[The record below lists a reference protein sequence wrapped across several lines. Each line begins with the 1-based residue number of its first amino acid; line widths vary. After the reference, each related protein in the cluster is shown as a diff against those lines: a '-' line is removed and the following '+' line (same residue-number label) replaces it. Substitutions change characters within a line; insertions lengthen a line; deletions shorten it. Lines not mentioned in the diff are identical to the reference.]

1 MQLKLYEIKNE
12 YLEAINALNE
22 IEGLTP
28 EILDDTLLPFKD
40 SINVKITN
48 IAAYIKNLEFEV
60 DAMKQYEDNMNKKR
74 KTLEN
79 KILGI
84 RNYIKSN
91 MVECG
96 INKISS
102 PEFNITLKSAADHV
116 VIDDENNVF
125 NNILPRYIR
134 AKQIL
139 EVDKQLIKHD
149 IDSGEKVYGAHL
161 EKSYALTIK

>member
-1 MQLKLYEIKNE
+1 MGLKLYEIKNE

-28 EILDDTLLPFKD
+28 DILADTLSPFKD
-40 SINVKITN
+40 SLSVKITN

-60 DAMKQYEDNMNKKR
+60 EAMKQYEDSMNKKR

-84 RNYIKSN
+84 KNYIKSN

-96 INKISS
+96 IDKISS
-102 PEFNITLKSAADHV
+102 PEFNITLKAASNRV
-116 VIDDENNVF
+116 VIDDEK
-125 NNILPRYIR
+125 NILPKYIR
-134 AKQIL
+134 VKQIL
-139 EVDKQLIKHD
+139 EVDKSLIKHD
-149 IDSGEKVYGAHL
+149 IDSGEEVYGAHL